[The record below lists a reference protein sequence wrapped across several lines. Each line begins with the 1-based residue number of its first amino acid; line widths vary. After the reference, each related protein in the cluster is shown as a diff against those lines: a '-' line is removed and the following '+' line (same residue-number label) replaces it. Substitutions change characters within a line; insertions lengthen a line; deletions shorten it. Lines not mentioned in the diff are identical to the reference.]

1 MMARSIMVQ
10 EMALATATGAR
21 SVQAAELVDGDAE
34 LLRAIAD
41 GDRAA
46 FDRLSRR
53 HLDRAYGVALR
64 MTGSKA
70 DAEDVVQDVFLR
82 LWLKPDAWRPGQAQ
96 FSTWLYRVVVNRCLD
111 LKRRPKGMDLDS
123 VEEPQDPDTNAED
136 SLIET
141 ERGKALESAV
151 AELPERQRAAI
162 VLTYTAGLR
171 NAEAAATLEIS
182 VKAFEAL
189 LVRAKRELRDRLAG
203 QGWMSHDRT

>member
-1 MMARSIMVQ
+1 MTARAIMIQ
-10 EMALATATGAR
+10 EMALRTAVGTW

-34 LLRAIAD
+34 LLQAIAG

-64 MTGSKA
+64 MTGSRA
-70 DAEDVVQDVFLR
+70 DAQDVVQDVFLR
-82 LWLKPDAWRPGQAQ
+82 LWQRPDAWRPGQAQ

-111 LKRRPKGMDLDS
+111 LKRRPKGTDLDS
-123 VEEPQDPDTNAED
+123 VEEPQDPDANAED
-136 SLIET
+136 SLLDA
-141 ERGKALESAV
+141 ERARALDGAV
-151 AELPERQRAAI
+151 NQLPERQREAI

-171 NAEAAATLEIS
+171 NAEAASAMEIS

-189 LVRAKRELRDRLAG
+189 LVRAKRELRDYLAG
-203 QGWMSHDRT
+203 QGWMQP

>member
-1 MMARSIMVQ
+1 
-10 EMALATATGAR
+10 MALTIAAGTW

-34 LLRAIAD
+34 LLQAIAG

-64 MTGSKA
+64 MTGSRA
-70 DAEDVVQDVFLR
+70 DAQDVVQDVFLR
-82 LWLKPDAWRPGQAQ
+82 LWQRPDAWRPGQAQ

-111 LKRRPKGMDLDS
+111 LKRRPKGADLDS
-123 VEEPQDPDTNAED
+123 VEEPQDPDANAED
-136 SLIET
+136 SLLNA
-141 ERGKALESAV
+141 ERSHALDSAV
-151 AELPERQRAAI
+151 NQLPERQKAAI

-171 NAEAAATLEIS
+171 NAEAASAMDIS

-189 LVRAKRELRDRLAG
+189 LVRAKRELRDFLAG
-203 QGWMSHDRT
+203 QGWMA

>member
-1 MMARSIMVQ
+1 MTARAIMIQ
-10 EMALATATGAR
+10 EMALTIAVGTR

-34 LLRAIAD
+34 LLRAVAG

-64 MTGSKA
+64 MTGSRA
-70 DAEDVVQDVFLR
+70 DAQDVVQDVFLR
-82 LWLKPDAWRPGQAQ
+82 LWQRPDAWRPGQAQ

-111 LKRRPKGMDLDS
+111 LKRRPKGTDLDS
-123 VEEPQDPDTNAED
+123 VEEPQAPDANAED
-136 SLIET
+136 SLLDA
-141 ERGKALESAV
+141 ERGRALDNAV
-151 AELPERQRAAI
+151 HQLPERQRAAI

-171 NAEAAATLEIS
+171 NAEAASAMDIS

-189 LVRAKRELRDRLAG
+189 LVRAKRELRDYLAG
-203 QGWMSHDRT
+203 QGWMQP

>member
-1 MMARSIMVQ
+1 MTARAIMIQ
-10 EMALATATGAR
+10 EMALATAVGWR

-34 LLRAIAD
+34 LLRAIAG

-64 MTGSKA
+64 MTGSRA
-70 DAEDVVQDVFLR
+70 DAQDVVQDVFLR
-82 LWLKPDAWRPGQAQ
+82 LWQRPDAWRPGQAQ

-111 LKRRPKGMDLDS
+111 LKRRPRGTDLES
-123 VEEPQDPDTNAED
+123 VEEPQDPDANAED
-136 SLIET
+136 SLLDA
-141 ERGKALESAV
+141 ERNRALDGAV
-151 AELPERQRAAI
+151 NQLPERQRAAI

-171 NAEAAATLEIS
+171 NAEAASAMDIS

-189 LVRAKRELRDRLAG
+189 LVRAKRELRDYLAG
-203 QGWMSHDRT
+203 QGWMQP